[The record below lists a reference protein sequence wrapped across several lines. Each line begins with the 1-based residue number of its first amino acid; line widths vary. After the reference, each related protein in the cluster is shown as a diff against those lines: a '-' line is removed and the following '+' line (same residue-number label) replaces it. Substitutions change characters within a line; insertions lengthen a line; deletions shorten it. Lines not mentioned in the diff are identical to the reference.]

1 MYRNIE
7 VNNFRGIRHLDINTL
22 KQINL
27 FLGKNNCG
35 K

>member
-7 VNNFRGIRHLDINTL
+7 VNNFRGIRHLEINTL

-27 FLGKNNCG
+27 FLGKN
-35 K
+35 